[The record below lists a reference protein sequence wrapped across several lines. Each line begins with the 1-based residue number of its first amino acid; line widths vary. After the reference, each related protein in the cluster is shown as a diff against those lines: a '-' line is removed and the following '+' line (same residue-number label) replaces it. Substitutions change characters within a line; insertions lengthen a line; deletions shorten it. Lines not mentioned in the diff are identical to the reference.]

1 MGKFTNML
9 EHRRILN
16 GIAFLLGFVVASQV
30 AVAHEDSQQ
39 DILDNFVYGDD
50 VQAINDLKYTI
61 ETTCDHDVKCAFEN
75 VWAYMDITGDRQL
88 SLAEI
93 ARFQRVMIK
102 YWVVEQE
109 QAEVNVQDI
118 AGINLAAIL
127 LLPITSSSILHSFD
141 YNNDGVL
148 SPEEVLGDSE
158 FAKLVGVDAH
168 NFTSGIDFEGLGARL
183 RNSLNLLP
191 FLLE

>member
-1 MGKFTNML
+1 ML
-9 EHRRILN
+9 GHKRILC
-16 GIAFLLGFVVASQV
+16 GTAVLLAFVATLEV
-30 AVAHEDSQQ
+30 ATAHEDSQQ

-109 QAEVNVQDI
+109 QLEVNVEDV
-118 AGINLAAIL
+118 AGVNLASIL
-127 LLPITSSSILHSFD
+127 LLPITASSILHSFD
-141 YNNDGVL
+141 YDDDGVL
-148 SPEEVLGDSE
+148 SPEEVLGDPE
-158 FAKLVGVDAH
+158 FAKLDGVDAES
-168 NFTSGIDFEGLGARL
+168 FAAGIDFEGLGEKL
-183 RNSLNLLP
+183 RNSLQLLP
-191 FLLE
+191 LLLQ